1 MDSHRGLTG
10 MGVALFAC
18 TIIVAVSGCAA
29 ASAPSPQT
37 ASPSADATLRAT
49 PRPDTATPVPT
60 ESAYGVPPVADGD
73 IAGAVF
79 DDDAGPDGT
88 PVTTLTSY
96 DVVESGV
103 PFVVRGACV
112 GESVGFRVLTAA
124 VGASGETLVEGIIR
138 CDDAEELSYTVMFS
152 GVVQLALTD
161 SDSVTDAWVRASAD

>member
-10 MGVALFAC
+10 IGVALFAC
-18 TIIVAVSGCAA
+18 SIIVAVSGCAA
-29 ASAPSPQT
+29 ASDSSPPPQ
-37 ASPSADATLRAT
+37 SPSADVTLRAT

-60 ESAYGVPPVADGD
+60 ESAYAVPPVAEGD

-79 DDDAGPDGT
+79 DQDAGPDGT

-96 DVVESGV
+96 DVIESGV
-103 PFVVRGACV
+103 PFVVRGACL

-124 VGASGETLVEGIIR
+124 VGDSGDTLVEGTIR
-138 CDDAEELSYTVMFS
+138 CDDAEVLTFTTAFS

-161 SDSVTDAWVRASAD
+161 SDSVTDAWVRMSAN